1 MRKGSKLF
9 AAVLS
14 ATAFSTGLVTGTVP
28 AGAQNGPASAPAS
41 APVVAGVQQM
51 KIIVAEVKGLVQVR
65 TAEDAPWQ
73 AAKAGMELDQ
83 GAEFR
88 TGPRS
93 SVVCQIP
100 PDQTMVLDRL
110 GTVKIAEAIRT
121 GNKVKTDMIMKYG
134 RTRYDIETAGAEHES
149 TIRSPSSTLAVRGTD
164 VSLYDQPPFTPVAE
178 SYHGRAVFR
187 NAQRELRF
195 GGKTFTKLAGDKPSP
210 ADTALT
216 EAVVDPKD
224 AQSRTRSEARYI
236 ADQTSKS
243 AIFSFDTFAD
253 IPVIRNGPPPLT
265 DSQLL
270 AAAPSLPGTLD
281 IVLRWQGNADIN
293 LVVGNQAGTDPI
305 KLLSNFQPTEFL
317 YPGFGLNHSKAGGTI
332 PFDNRGGPNG
342 GTEIAY
348 WKGSNFPHGLYGIS
362 AVHESGGPALVS
374 FNVFLNGKPLDNM
387 TTFQV
392 DSTGNLVTDPATG
405 FPILIKNSQITRP
418 LNAPSKPSAAF
429 GPNAG
434 VTSVLEFIPSVPALD
449 DPVPVEPPVTFPPP
463 ASGKATKTAHAK
475 ATPAKTAAA
484 AKTAIPAPLLI
495 PSQPAPQLVKSPR
508 GK

>member
-1 MRKGSKLF
+1 MDKGSKTFGAILSVSAF
-9 AAVLS
+9 GAAMPALTAPVL
-14 ATAFSTGLVTGTVP
+14 
-28 AGAQNGPASAPAS
+28 AQAGPASAPA
-41 APVVAGVQQM
+41 VAGVQQM
-51 KIIVAEVKGLVQVR
+51 KIVVAEVKGLVQVR
-65 TAEDAPWQ
+65 TAENAPWQ
-73 AAKAGMELDQ
+73 IAKAGMELDQ

-93 SVVCQIP
+93 SVTCQIP
-100 PDQTMVLDRL
+100 PDQTLVLDRL

-121 GNKVKTDMIMKYG
+121 GNKVKTDMVMKYG
-134 RTRYDIETAGAEHES
+134 RTRYDIEVAGAEHES

-195 GGKTFTKLAGDKPSP
+195 GSKSLTKLAADKNSP
-210 ADTALT
+210 AETALA
-216 EAVVDPKD
+216 EQVVDPKD
-224 AQSRTRSEARYI
+224 SSSRTRSEARYI

-243 AIFSFDTFAD
+243 AIFSFDTFAN

-265 DSQLL
+265 DAQLL

-281 IVLRWQGNADIN
+281 VVLRWKGNADIN
-293 LVVGNQAGTDPI
+293 LIVGDQAGTDPI

-332 PFDNRGGPNG
+332 PFDNRGGANG

-348 WKGSNFPHGLYGIS
+348 WKGTDYPKGLYGLS
-362 AVHESGGPALVS
+362 AVHQSGGPALVS

-392 DSTGNLVTDPATG
+392 DSTGNLALDPTTG
-405 FPILIKNSQITRP
+405 FPILIKSSQITRP

-429 GPNAG
+429 GPDAG
-434 VTSVLEFIPSVPALD
+434 VTSVLQFIPSVPALD
-449 DPVPVEPPVTFPPP
+449 DPVPVEPPVSFPDPSTGKGKTKGAKPAVAKVATTPSTKAPP
-463 ASGKATKTAHAK
+463 IVGPMPVPSI
-475 ATPAKTAAA
+475 AA
-484 AKTAIPAPLLI
+484 AKT
-495 PSQPAPQLVKSPR
+495 PR
-508 GK
+508 SK